1 MGELQVPGHRD
12 IAETQQAVQVKLGAI
27 PLHREQM
34 AAVSN
39 IHRAATAIRQHL
51 ENSVLRDSD
60 LTWTGFVVLWVVWTW
75 GDMETRHVAGEAG
88 ISKGTLTGVVKTLQS
103 RGLLERLAHP
113 TDGRLAVLHLS
124 PQGEELMGELLPR
137 FNSEEAFVCSPLQR
151 TEAQSLADM
160 LGQVVEHLESDG
172 ERRRAELRGD
182 QPPPPRRSGRRAKA

>member
-1 MGELQVPGHRD
+1 LVSGHRD
-12 IAETQQAVQVKLGAI
+12 IAETQQAVQAKLGAI

-60 LTWTGFVVLWVVWTW
+60 MTWTGFVVLWVVWTW

-113 TDGRLAVLHLS
+113 TDGRLAVLRLS
-124 PQGEELMGELLPR
+124 PRGEELMGELVPK
-137 FNSEEAFVCSPLQR
+137 FNSEEAFVSSPLQPA
-151 TEAQSLADM
+151 EAQSLADM
-160 LGQVVEHLESDG
+160 LRRVVEHLESDG

-182 QPPPPRRSGRRAKA
+182 QPPPPRRSGRRAKS